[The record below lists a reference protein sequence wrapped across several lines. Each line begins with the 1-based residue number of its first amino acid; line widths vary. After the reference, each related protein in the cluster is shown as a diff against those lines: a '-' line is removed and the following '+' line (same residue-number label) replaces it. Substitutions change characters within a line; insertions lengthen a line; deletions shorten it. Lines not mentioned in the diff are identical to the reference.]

1 MNERLRFHRL
11 VPDDLAAAIRWY
23 AKISPNLANRFRT
36 EIDST
41 LVRLSDSPQMY
52 AQDADGLRYARV
64 GIFPYLIQYRSE
76 GSTVLII
83 GVYHS
88 SSDPG
93 KWRERIH
100 GTR

>member
-11 VPDDLAAAIRWY
+11 VPDDLVVAVRWY
-23 AKISPNLANRFRT
+23 AGISPNLANRFRT

-41 LVRLSDSPQMY
+41 FNRISENPLMY
-52 AQDADGLRYARV
+52 AEDDDGLRYARV

-76 GSTVLII
+76 GSTTLII
-83 GVYHS
+83 GVYHA

-93 KWRERIH
+93 KWRDRI
-100 GTR
+100 RESR